1 MLLAKARLSKPK
13 LGKKTVV
20 GIILMVVL
28 VSGGGYYGILTM
40 IPVNGTLPVF
50 GSPTNIFIKA
60 IKSTDKGYVF
70 ASQSVKGGKSPP
82 TLGKTSPTYIV
93 EEGNLVSIHLINEE
107 RNLPNGNSLHNL
119 NIDEFN
125 VHTKDLHYFQA
136 ETITF
141 LADKKGTF
149 DYYCTIHPEMK
160 GEIIVE

>member
-1 MLLAKARLSKPK
+1 MPLTKAKLTKSWISKK
-13 LGKKTVV
+13 NIF
-20 GIILMVVL
+20 GIVL
-28 VSGGGYYGILTM
+28 IATLISGGGYYGIISM
-40 IPVNGTLPVF
+40 IPVNGSVPVF

-60 IKSTDKGYVF
+60 VKSTDKGYVF
-70 ASQSVKGGKSPP
+70 ASQSVKGGKTPPVLGRASPMF
-82 TLGKTSPTYIV
+82 IV
-93 EEGNLVSIHLINEE
+93 EEGNLVSIHLINED
-107 RNLPNGNSLHNL
+107 RNLPNANSEHNL

-125 VHTKDLHYFQA
+125 VHSKNLHYFQT